1 VSAGAPSPPGRCAF
15 CGYDLT
21 GLPTSVCP
29 ECGKAQPPPTP
40 HRLVRAYLVWIPVLL
55 LGACVFAG
63 LGWGA
68 LQPGI
73 AWGAGYTRDVELARL
88 IVGFEVVA
96 GLYAIAAWELFV
108 YRARFRRVEVGRVVG
123 GGLAIVLGGVFG
135 AVVVFLFSA
144 VR

>member
-1 VSAGAPSPPGRCAF
+1 M
-15 CGYDLT
+15 
-21 GLPTSVCP
+21 
-29 ECGKAQPPPTP
+29 
-40 HRLVRAYLVWIPVLL
+40 VRAYLVWIPVLL

-68 LQPGI
+68 LQLGI
-73 AWGAGYTRDVELARL
+73 ALGAEYTGDVELVRF
-88 IVGFEVVA
+88 IVGLAVVA

-123 GGLAIVLGGVFG
+123 GGLAIVLVGVFG
-135 AVVVFLFSA
+135 AVVVFLWGA